1 MVASAGVIYGQD
13 AQPSPAASPRT
24 VSLSLI
30 AIDRSNQS
38 VDDLQKEEV
47 HVFEN
52 NLPQN
57 ISSFSKADKAADY
70 GIAIDTSGSVRPIFP
85 TLLAAVGV
93 FLENHKPDDQCF
105 IERFIS
111 SDKIETVQE
120 FTSDKA
126 TLLKP
131 LSSLYIG
138 DGQSAVID
146 AIYVAVQHIAQR
158 PSSPHRRR
166 ALILFTDGEDR
177 ASYYSRDQLLQL
189 LRSTDVQV
197 FVIGLVDEL
206 DAERGLFGQSPR
218 QRSIDFLNTISRETG
233 GRVFFPGKEKQL
245 SEALGEIFHD
255 LHTQYEI
262 SYQSTDTSTDNF
274 HAVRLEVVESPS
286 RQKLTAITRPGYFLT
301 PPEVGAKEKKKKS
314 KKPS

>member
-24 VSLSLI
+24 VTLSLI

-131 LSSLYIG
+131 LSSLYIE

-146 AIYVAVQHIAQR
+146 AIYVAVQYIAHR

-177 ASYYSRDQLLQL
+177 ASYYSMDQLLQL
-189 LRSTDVQV
+189 LRSTDVQL
-197 FVIGLVDEL
+197 FVIGLVGEL
-206 DAERGLFGQSPR
+206 DTEAGLFRQSPR
-218 QRSIDFLNTISRETG
+218 QRSIDLLNTIVRETG
-233 GRVFFPGKEKQL
+233 GRIFFPGKKKKL

-274 HAVRLEVVESPS
+274 HAVRLEVESPS